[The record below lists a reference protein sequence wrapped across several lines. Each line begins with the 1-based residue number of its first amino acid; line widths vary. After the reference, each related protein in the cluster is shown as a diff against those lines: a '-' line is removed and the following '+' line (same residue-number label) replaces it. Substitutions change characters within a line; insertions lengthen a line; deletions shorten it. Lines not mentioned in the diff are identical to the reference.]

1 MISLKNQEVENER
14 KSIYGLQ
21 TNLKKMW
28 DNIYNVSEYRSKVRK
43 KARKEL
49 LCFMYGLRYW
59 GHHVKIYSG
68 MF

>member
-43 KARKEL
+43 KQERNFSV
-49 LCFMYGLRYW
+49 LCTDSDTGATM
-59 GHHVKIYSG
+59 
-68 MF
+68 

>member
-43 KARKEL
+43 KQERNFSVLYTDSNTGAT
-49 LCFMYGLRYW
+49 M
-59 GHHVKIYSG
+59 
-68 MF
+68 

>member
-28 DNIYNVSEYRSKVRK
+28 DYIYNVSEYRSKVRK

-49 LCFMYGLRYW
+49 LCFIYGLKHW

-68 MF
+68 VF